1 MIKKYLKGRI
11 AKYEHDIERLE
22 EKILREQMRKDKQE
36 ILKKELIAIRAKDEE
51 CLEILRKV
59 VEIERGKENECM
71 DTIS

>member
-59 VEIERGKENECM
+59 VDIERGKKNE
-71 DTIS
+71 

>member
-22 EKILREQMRKDKQE
+22 EKILRERMRKDKQE
-36 ILKKELIAIRAKDEE
+36 ILMKELIEIRARDEE

-59 VEIERGKENECM
+59 VDIERGKENE
-71 DTIS
+71 

>member
-36 ILKKELIAIRAKDEE
+36 ILKKELIEIRTRDEE

-59 VEIERGKENECM
+59 IEIERGNKNE
-71 DTIS
+71 

>member
-22 EKILREQMRKDKQE
+22 EKILRERMRKEKQE

-59 VEIERGKENECM
+59 VDIERGKENE
-71 DTIS
+71 

>member
-36 ILKKELIAIRAKDEE
+36 ILKKELIEIRTRDEE

-59 VEIERGKENECM
+59 IEIERGKKNE
-71 DTIS
+71 

>member
-59 VEIERGKENECM
+59 VEIERGKKNE
-71 DTIS
+71 

>member
-51 CLEILRKV
+51 CLEILMKV
-59 VEIERGKENECM
+59 VDIERGKKNE
-71 DTIS
+71 

>member
-51 CLEILRKV
+51 CLEILMKV
-59 VEIERGKENECM
+59 VEIERGKENE
-71 DTIS
+71 

>member
-36 ILKKELIAIRAKDEE
+36 ILKKELIEIRAKDEE

-59 VEIERGKENECM
+59 VEIERGKENE
-71 DTIS
+71 

>member
-36 ILKKELIAIRAKDEE
+36 ILKKELIEIRAKDEE

-59 VEIERGKENECM
+59 IEIERGKKNE
-71 DTIS
+71 

>member
-59 VEIERGKENECM
+59 IEIERGKENE
-71 DTIS
+71 

>member
-36 ILKKELIAIRAKDEE
+36 ILRKELIAIRAKDEE

-59 VEIERGKENECM
+59 VEIERGKKNE
-71 DTIS
+71 

>member
-59 VEIERGKENECM
+59 VDIERGKENE
-71 DTIS
+71 

>member
-36 ILKKELIAIRAKDEE
+36 ILKKELIEIRTRDEE

-59 VEIERGKENECM
+59 VEIERGKENE
-71 DTIS
+71 

>member
-59 VEIERGKENECM
+59 VEIERGKENE
-71 DTIS
+71 

>member
-36 ILKKELIAIRAKDEE
+36 ILKKELIEIRTRDEE

-59 VEIERGKENECM
+59 IEIERGKENE
-71 DTIS
+71 

>member
-36 ILKKELIAIRAKDEE
+36 ILRKELIEIRTRDEE

-59 VEIERGKENECM
+59 IEIERGNKNE
-71 DTIS
+71 

>member
-36 ILKKELIAIRAKDEE
+36 ILKKELIEIRTRDEE

-59 VEIERGKENECM
+59 VEIERGKKNE
-71 DTIS
+71 

>member
-1 MIKKYLKGRI
+1 MIKKYIKGRI

-36 ILKKELIAIRAKDEE
+36 ILKKELIEIRAKDEE

-59 VEIERGKENECM
+59 VDIERGKENE
-71 DTIS
+71 

>member
-59 VEIERGKENECM
+59 VEIERGNKNE
-71 DTIS
+71 

>member
-59 VEIERGKENECM
+59 IEIERGKKNE
-71 DTIS
+71 

>member
-36 ILKKELIAIRAKDEE
+36 ILRKELIEIRTRDEE

-59 VEIERGKENECM
+59 IEIERGKKNE
-71 DTIS
+71 

>member
-36 ILKKELIAIRAKDEE
+36 ILKKELIEIRAKDEE
-51 CLEILRKV
+51 CLEILMKV
-59 VEIERGKENECM
+59 IEIERGKKNE
-71 DTIS
+71 

>member
-36 ILKKELIAIRAKDEE
+36 ILKKELIEIRTRDEE
-51 CLEILRKV
+51 CLEILMKV
-59 VEIERGKENECM
+59 IEIERGKKNE
-71 DTIS
+71 

>member
-51 CLEILRKV
+51 CLEILMKV
-59 VEIERGKENECM
+59 IEIERGKKNE
-71 DTIS
+71 

>member
-36 ILKKELIAIRAKDEE
+36 ILKKEMIAIRAKDEE

-59 VEIERGKENECM
+59 IEIERGKKNE
-71 DTIS
+71 